1 MKVVMGECVVYGKVY
16 VSGWVMLVVMNL
28 EVRAQKHVGR

>member
-1 MKVVMGECVVYGKVY
+1 MKVVMEERVVYGKVY
-16 VSGWVMLVVMNL
+16 VSGWVLLVVINL

>member
-1 MKVVMGECVVYGKVY
+1 MKIVMEECVVYGKVY
-16 VSGWVMLVVMNL
+16 VSGWVLLVVINL